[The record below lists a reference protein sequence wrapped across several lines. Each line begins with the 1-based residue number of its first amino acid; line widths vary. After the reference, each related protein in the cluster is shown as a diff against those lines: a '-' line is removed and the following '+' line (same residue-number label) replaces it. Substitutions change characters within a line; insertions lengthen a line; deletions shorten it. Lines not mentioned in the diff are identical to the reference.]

1 MGEKIE
7 ERIQEEFIMKVFSLI
22 LLITALTVPAAH
34 VEAKPVEEYIHEAD
48 GHLQS
53 GYLAEAVST
62 MTQALQ
68 EHPGSL
74 EAHSYLGLY
83 LGMQAGQTEDM
94 TAAMELVNRSFEML
108 DRAVEMDDRNLLARF
123 HRGLMG
129 ISVPEFFGRLDQ
141 SIADLE
147 FFIDEHQ
154 KSPQAAP
161 RDQLVKAYDL
171 LAQGYRTRGDLKQA
185 RGAYEQVIDLAPG
198 SELAASAEAGIDDL
212 SDRMNPKTAAQS
224 IETEP
229 NAGIQELQ
237 EKIAGNPDDPSLH
250 IQLGYVYLQ
259 DAQYDPAREA
269 FQAALALDE
278 TSRAAHRGLIST
290 IMEEASRGYD
300 RRIYDNTHLRTN
312 LAFEMVRALDRA
324 VAALPK
330 DPELRLW
337 RGMADVQMPFFV
349 QKLDQGIADL
359 EMIINGQASDS
370 LQAEALYWLGRGYQK
385 KATAAWIRVVKEHAG
400 APAAE
405 MVFDQMHPDIWR
417 PNISDLRKPLVT
429 IDFVLGFRDELAPQT
444 AVWIEETDGRFVK
457 TIYVSGFAGYIR
469 ERQITLPVWGA
480 VSEFADADAVTGA
493 SIDVGHHIF
502 TWDLSD
508 RDGNTVAPGS
518 YTVKVE
524 VSHWPSNLYQLA
536 QADIDIGK
544 KQSRTVAE
552 EGHFIPYLEINY
564 HPQ

>member
-1 MGEKIE
+1 
-7 ERIQEEFIMKVFSLI
+7 MKTFPLI
-22 LLITALTVPAAH
+22 LLIATFTLPASS
-34 VEAKPVEEYIHEAD
+34 VEAKPVEEYIQEAS
-48 GHLQS
+48 GHQQS

-62 MTQALQ
+62 MSQALQ

-94 TAAMELVNRSFEML
+94 TRAMELVNRSFEML
-108 DRAVEMDDRNLLARF
+108 DRAVEMDPQNLLARF

-147 FFIDEHQ
+147 LFIDGHQ
-154 KSPQAAP
+154 KAPQAAP

-171 LAQGYRTRGDLKQA
+171 LAQGYRTRGNLKQA
-185 RGAYEQVIDLAPG
+185 RRAYEQVIDLAPG

-212 SDRMNPKTAAQS
+212 SDRMNTKTAPQPADM
-224 IETEP
+224 EP
-229 NAGIQELQ
+229 NADIQELQ
-237 EKIAGNPDDPSLH
+237 EKIAGNPDDLSLH
-250 IQLGYVYLQ
+250 IQLGYAYLQ
-259 DAQYDPAREA
+259 DHEYDQARDA
-269 FQAALALDE
+269 FQAVLALDE
-278 TSRAAHRGLIST
+278 ASRAAHRGLISA

-300 RRIYDNTHLRTN
+300 RRIYDNTNLRTN

-324 VAALPK
+324 VAALPE
-330 DPELRLW
+330 DLELRLW

-349 QKLDQGIADL
+349 QKIDQGIADL
-359 EMIINGQASDS
+359 EMIVNGQAPDS

-385 KATAAWIRVVKEHAG
+385 KATSAWIQMVKEHAD
-400 APAAE
+400 APMTE
-405 MVFDQMHPDIWR
+405 MIFEQMYPGIKR
-417 PNISDLRKPLVT
+417 PSTSDMRKPLVS

-444 AVWIEETDGRFVK
+444 AVWIENSTGDFLR
-457 TIYVSGFAGYIR
+457 TIYVSGFAGYVR
-469 ERQITLPVWGA
+469 ERQVTLPVWGA

-502 TWDLSD
+502 IWDLED
-508 RDGNTVAPGS
+508 RDGNTVPSGS

-536 QADIDIGK
+536 EAVIEIGK
-544 KQSRTVAE
+544 KQSRTVTE